1 MEGQIQPNGETPI
14 IEVSEK
20 KSSKKGIIIG
30 FILLLI
36 LIPLAVLGFQ
46 YFGNSSNKSEIVV
59 NQKITPS
66 PIPSSPVVDVSDT
79 QIDKDV
85 KVLNDG
91 LTNLDSSLNSVEQG
105 LNDQPD
111 NLQ

>member
-1 MEGQIQPNGETPI
+1 MEGQAQSTVDTPVVEI
-14 IEVSEK
+14 SEK
-20 KSSKKGIIIG
+20 KSSKKGIVIG

-79 QIDKDV
+79 QIDKDA
-85 KVLNDG
+85 KALDDG
-91 LTNLDSSLNSVEQG
+91 LTNLDSSLNSIEQG